1 MPMTTALP
9 GDQKPGDSARNLT
22 VEERIRLIRAETFFG
37 HAVGNMVG
45 ILLGGGIF
53 CAVLLSAGVSNEV
66 LAAWFAILV
75 LLTGTVALYER
86 HVRRV
91 GLTPENANRFLRVRF
106 RMGIAIS
113 VAYGS
118 TIFLM
123 PENASDIS
131 LVFLFMLM
139 SSMVTVASMGY
150 AAVPSF
156 YLTMIAVTLFPL
168 TIYYAYFAFVH
179 PHSIAALM
187 FAVTLLWGIMIP
199 KKALLNSRWV
209 RSSIKANAQLIGEV
223 AERKR
228 VEAELLDYRQ
238 NLENLVDERTLELS
252 VAKEAAESANRAK
265 SAFLANMSHEIR
277 TPLNAISGM
286 VYLLKRTGVTL
297 EQTDRLNKIDG
308 AGKHLMSI
316 INDVLSLSKIES
328 GHITLESITVSPAGI
343 LNEVAAVL
351 ADDAAAKS
359 LSLIVEPCDLPLSLK
374 GDPTRIRQALLNYAG
389 NAIKFTKAGEV
400 RLRCHLLE
408 SSAGSALLRFEASDT
423 GIGLSPEAQSR
434 LFAPFEQADNSTTR
448 KHGGT
453 GLGLVITRRL
463 SRLMGGDAGCES
475 VEGTGSTF
483 WFTVRLEVVP
493 APLKQPA
500 PTASYSGE
508 AGEAALRKAQA
519 GKLILL
525 VEDDPVN
532 REFVKKLLEDVLLSI
547 DVAEDGLQAVERVEK
562 TCYDVILMDVQLP
575 KQDGREATRQI
586 RRLANGKAV
595 PILAMT
601 ADAFAEDKQACME
614 AGMDDFMTKPI
625 DPDMF
630 YAKLQHWLSVPRQTP
645 DAA

>member
-1 MPMTTALP
+1 M
-9 GDQKPGDSARNLT
+9 
-22 VEERIRLIRAETFFG
+22 
-37 HAVGNMVG
+37 
-45 ILLGGGIF
+45 
-53 CAVLLSAGVSNEV
+53 
-66 LAAWFAILV
+66 
-75 LLTGTVALYER
+75 
-86 HVRRV
+86 
-91 GLTPENANRFLRVRF
+91 
-106 RMGIAIS
+106 
-113 VAYGS
+113 
-118 TIFLM
+118 
-123 PENASDIS
+123 
-131 LVFLFMLM
+131 
-139 SSMVTVASMGY
+139 
-150 AAVPSF
+150 
-156 YLTMIAVTLFPL
+156 
-168 TIYYAYFAFVH
+168 
-179 PHSIAALM
+179 
-187 FAVTLLWGIMIP
+187 
-199 KKALLNSRWV
+199 
-209 RSSIKANAQLIGEV
+209 
-223 AERKR
+223 
-228 VEAELLDYRQ
+228 EAELLDYRQ

-493 APLKQPA
+493 APPKQPA
-500 PTASYSGE
+500 PDCLLLRRSGRSGIAE
-508 AGEAALRKAQA
+508 GSGRQADPAGRRQSGQSRIRQEIARRRFA
-519 GKLILL
+519 
-525 VEDDPVN
+525 VN
-532 REFVKKLLEDVLLSI
+532 RCCRRRTPGGRAGGENLLRRNP
-547 DVAEDGLQAVERVEK
+547 DGCSTTETGWPGGNPPDSAPCKWEGRPDS
-562 TCYDVILMDVQLP
+562 CH
-575 KQDGREATRQI
+575 DG
-586 RRLANGKAV
+586 
-595 PILAMT
+595 
-601 ADAFAEDKQACME
+601 
-614 AGMDDFMTKPI
+614 
-625 DPDMF
+625 
-630 YAKLQHWLSVPRQTP
+630 
-645 DAA
+645 